1 MSNAKTLSSRSALQ
15 EETMKKDSTP
25 PSHRRQ
31 NDPRLFDR
39 SKVILTLSI
48 VSLVAL
54 GGYLYSQ
61 QLLNARDST
70 GSDQEADE
78 DRKSQ
83 IMAGGDFYKPLI
95 KFMDA
100 PGIDDPEVLRANQID
115 LPSNREIIGVEADG
129 KYYALLLEALVD
141 PRQHIVNLSTDQGS
155 VSVTYC
161 DIQDCIRVLESPID
175 TPVPLRIGGL
185 NEEGEL
191 VLLLNG
197 DRYDQTSP
205 NVPLVDV
212 EYTRTTWGAWKSQHP
227 DTLIYVG
234 EILVVRR

>member
-1 MSNAKTLSSRSALQ
+1 
-15 EETMKKDSTP
+15 MKKDSTP
-25 PSHRRQ
+25 PNRLRQ
-31 NDPRLFDR
+31 NHSRVFDR
-39 SKVILTLSI
+39 SKVVLALSI
-48 VSLVAL
+48 VSIVAL
-54 GGYLYSQ
+54 GGFLYSQ
-61 QLLNARDST
+61 QLGANREST
-70 GSDQEADE
+70 GADKEADA
-78 DRKSQ
+78 DRQ
-83 IMAGGDFYKPLI
+83 AHIMAGGDFYKPLI

-100 PGIDDPEVLRANQID
+100 PGIDDPEVLRANQVD
-115 LPSNREIIGVEADG
+115 LPSNREIIGVEAGG

-141 PRQHIVNLSTDQGS
+141 PRQHVVNLPTDQGS

-161 DIQDCIRVLESPID
+161 DIQDCIRVLESPFD

-205 NVPLVDV
+205 DVPLVDI
-212 EYTRTTWGAWKSQHP
+212 EYSRSTWGAWKSLHP